1 MAKVTDS
8 RRRSTRQASKR
19 PTSSK
24 TRAVRSR
31 ASSNSSKITSASNR
45 LERALN
51 SNNRVTSARRRS
63 TRSTDK
69 PVTQG
74 RGVNKKGGEVKGTRG
89 PARAPVQGPRTPAQ
103 QGPGRAVRGTI
114 GERSTSR
121 SNTAPRA
128 RGSDPT
134 KMGRTRAA
142 KAASTASRS
151 AGAAS
156 GARYGNP
163 MALAAAIIADD
174 IMNRGVADGT
184 LDGQPVPQ
192 QQGPQP
198 SAPAPTIPSGS
209 PRGAILA
216 KKGGQ
221 TGSLI
226 GGVFYPHPWS
236 SAQRLRYGA
245 RGGK

>member
-114 GERSTSR
+114 GEVYKPR
-121 SNTAPRA
+121 NTAPRA

-163 MALAAAIIADD
+163 MALAAA
-174 IMNRGVADGT
+174 NCRRHHE
-184 LDGQPVPQ
+184 
-192 QQGPQP
+192 
-198 SAPAPTIPSGS
+198 SWC
-209 PRGAILA
+209 R
-216 KKGGQ
+216 
-221 TGSLI
+221 
-226 GGVFYPHPWS
+226 
-236 SAQRLRYGA
+236 
-245 RGGK
+245 